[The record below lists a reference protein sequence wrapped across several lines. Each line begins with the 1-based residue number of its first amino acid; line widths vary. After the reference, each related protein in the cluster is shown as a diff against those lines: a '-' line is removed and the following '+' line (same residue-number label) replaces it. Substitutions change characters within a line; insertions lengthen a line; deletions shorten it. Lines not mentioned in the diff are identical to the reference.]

1 MSEKTTDLTVTGRI
15 VDMGLE
21 EFESELKRQKVNVGI
36 VNNLILYLSNIY
48 DGLRVSKDR
57 VIAAVQQG
65 NLKSDNPDVEKSL
78 KGLYAEMQKIE
89 DKVIFLRSYRDKLLK
104 G

>member
-15 VDMGLE
+15 VDMGIE

-65 NLKSDNPDVEKSL
+65 NLKSDNPDVDKSL

-89 DKVIFLRSYRDKLLK
+89 DKVVFLRSYRDKLLK

>member
-57 VIAAVQQG
+57 VIAAVKQG
-65 NLKSDNPDVEKSL
+65 KLKGDNPDVDKSL

-89 DKVIFLRSYRDKLLK
+89 DKVVFLRSYRDKLLK